1 MATEQ
6 QSVTKQT
13 LYTTVFIVFIA
24 GFLAGV
30 GFTVYKMDSPTAPV
44 SQQGAAKPAISEQQ
58 NQAILN
64 LEAEVTANPQNFN
77 SWTQLGH
84 LYFDTDQYQ
93 KAIAA
98 YNKSL
103 ELHSGMPTSGPISGS
118 CTGGPE
124 IRPRRLNALT
134 KPWQWTAAMSLP
146 GSTKGSFSITI
157 STKQTRRSPPGKR
170 YFKLT
175 PRLHW
180 QTAPLCVTSSTRPEK
195 NKKRTAAADFRSH
208 IQITHPRRR

>member
-30 GFTVYKMDSPTAPV
+30 GFTVYKMDSPTAPA
-44 SQQGAAKPAISEQQ
+44 SPQGAGAAKPAISGQQ

-103 ELHSGMPTSGPISGS
+103 ELHSGDANLWTDLGVMYRRAGDSAKAIECFDKAMAMDSSHEPSRLNKGIVLYYDFNKTDEAVAAWETVLQINPSAALANGTPLRDFIDQAREEQKTNSGS
-118 CTGGPE
+118 
-124 IRPRRLNALT
+124 
-134 KPWQWTAAMSLP
+134 
-146 GSTKGSFSITI
+146 
-157 STKQTRRSPPGKR
+157 
-170 YFKLT
+170 
-175 PRLHW
+175 
-180 QTAPLCVTSSTRPEK
+180 
-195 NKKRTAAADFRSH
+195 
-208 IQITHPRRR
+208 

>member
-13 LYTTVFIVFIA
+13 LYTTIFIVFIA

-30 GFTVYKMDSPTAPV
+30 GFTVYKMDSPADTASPR
-44 SQQGAAKPAISEQQ
+44 SAAKPSISEQQ
-58 NQAILN
+58 SQAILN
-64 LEAEVTANPQNFN
+64 LEAEVTANPENFN

-103 ELHSGMPTSGPISGS
+103 ELHSGDANLWTDLGVMYRRAGDSAKAIECFDKAMAMDSSHEPSRLNKGIVLYYDFNKTDEATAAWETVLQINPQAALANGTPLRDFIDQVREKQKTDSGS
-118 CTGGPE
+118 
-124 IRPRRLNALT
+124 
-134 KPWQWTAAMSLP
+134 
-146 GSTKGSFSITI
+146 
-157 STKQTRRSPPGKR
+157 
-170 YFKLT
+170 
-175 PRLHW
+175 
-180 QTAPLCVTSSTRPEK
+180 
-195 NKKRTAAADFRSH
+195 
-208 IQITHPRRR
+208 